1 MDDPFDEAEVRTQT
15 QRDKVATWIEK
26 VVIPILSPT
35 GTLIASGTRWH
46 YADYWGNLMAKD
58 IKKGGMYVVKIY
70 RCFPDDKSALWP
82 EMWPKHR
89 LLERKAEIGSLKF
102 NCLYMNDPTGLEG
115 LIFKEKWLQYYD
127 PNQLRFFSKM
137 LVFQGVDP
145 AISEDPGADYTA
157 IVTLAYNY
165 YRNCFNCW

>member
-1 MDDPFDEAEVRTQT
+1 
-15 QRDKVATWIEK
+15 
-26 VVIPILSPT
+26 
-35 GTLIASGTRWH
+35 
-46 YADYWGNLMAKD
+46 
-58 IKKGGMYVVKIY
+58 
-70 RCFPDDKSALWP
+70 LWP
-82 EMWPKHR
+82 EVWPKHR

-145 AISEDPGADYTA
+145 AISEDPSANYTA

-165 YRNCFNCW
+165 YRNCFYFLDIYREHLDFPDQVRMIVRKARARAIIEGASKVKE